1 MRTCEGCG
9 NKMPFG
15 TKRHRVDGKLVC
27 DGCRNGRPGMP
38 RSQVNRQGAKE
49 TDMNRV
55 ARGDRFNE
63 YGQDKDQVGADL
75 GVGEGVRSGWE
86 WAAAH
91 APCPREYWPIS
102 DSRGDDFAVGF
113 SDGVI
118 QEWCPNHSREQCRAT
133 WPCVKAVQEIIDRT
147 WDPMKSGTHFDQ
159 MDLGLTARR
168 VANLVRTAEF
178 PPKKKDDGGSKPP
191 PPKASGMPGQPP
203 SHPGMPP
210 MPHPMDPMG
219 MGMGMGMMPGQP
231 QQPAQPATPFAPD
244 QQSDMVVR
252 VCPFCG
258 SGHLTGQSD
267 GSIKCGYDDTVF
279 TVTVMPSHPFQ
290 PLVNPDGSPFKMPQD
305 PDADPNPQVGQASP
319 EGTPG
324 EGPADPNAPTPP
336 GQAPNN
342 TPPLPPTP
350 GAPDG
355 APGASAPGA
364 PAGALDLAFEQV
376 VAEAEGQALP
386 VPQDQAAAQATVPPQ
401 GGDEAG
407 DDGKDLPPWMKDKKK
422 KSAMFITAS
431 GVALDEDAYVEYL
444 RATVL

>member
-1 MRTCEGCG
+1 MIGGRVCEGCG
-9 NKMPFG
+9 VRVPFG
-15 TKRHRVDGKLVC
+15 VKRHRVDGKLVC

-49 TDMNRV
+49 TTM
-55 ARGDRFNE
+55 
-63 YGQDKDQVGADL
+63 DQ
-75 GVGEGVRSGWE
+75 
-86 WAAAH
+86 
-91 APCPREYWPIS
+91 
-102 DSRGDDFAVGF
+102 
-113 SDGVI
+113 
-118 QEWCPNHSREQCRAT
+118 Q
-133 WPCVKAVQEIIDRT
+133 
-147 WDPMKSGTHFDQ
+147 
-159 MDLGLTARR
+159 R
-168 VANLVRTAEF
+168 VANLVMQAEF
-178 PPKKKDDGGSKPP
+178 PPKKDDGGSSKPP

-210 MPHPMDPMG
+210 MPHPMDP

-319 EGTPG
+319 EDTPG

>member
-15 TKRHRVDGKLVC
+15 VKRHRIDGRLVC

-49 TDMNRV
+49 TPMNLSAQRV
-55 ARGDRFNE
+55 A
-63 YGQDKDQVGADL
+63 
-75 GVGEGVRSGWE
+75 S
-86 WAAAH
+86 
-91 APCPREYWPIS
+91 
-102 DSRGDDFAVGF
+102 
-113 SDGVI
+113 
-118 QEWCPNHSREQCRAT
+118 
-133 WPCVKAVQEIIDRT
+133 
-147 WDPMKSGTHFDQ
+147 
-159 MDLGLTARR
+159 
-168 VANLVRTAEF
+168 LVMQAEF
-178 PPKKKDDGGSKPP
+178 PPKKKDDGGSSKPP

-203 SHPGMPP
+203 APHPGMPP
-210 MPHPMDPMG
+210 MPGHPMDPMG
-219 MGMGMGMMPGQP
+219 MGMGMGMGMQP
-231 QQPAQPATPFAPD
+231 PAQPATPFAPD

-279 TVTVMPSHPFQ
+279 TITVMPSHPFQ
-290 PLVNPDGSPFKMPQD
+290 PLVNPDGSPFKMPKD

-336 GQAPNN
+336 GQAPNS
-342 TPPLPPTP
+342 PLPPAP
-350 GAPDG
+350 GAPTG
-355 APGASAPGA
+355 APGAPAPGA
-364 PAGALDLAFEQV
+364 PAGDIDTAFAAV

-386 VPQDQAAAQATVPPQ
+386 VPQDQAAQAIPGTVPGAAPPQ
-401 GGDEAG
+401 AGDEAG

-444 RATVL
+444 RQTVL